1 LDTDYREQPMQLPWK
16 GQDNAVQKQGVK
28 LEESLQEIN

>member
-1 LDTDYREQPMQLPWK
+1 MQLPWK
-16 GQDNAVQKQGVK
+16 EQDNAVQKQGVK